1 MPVYDEK
8 IDAIIL
14 ECAREEFLEKGYKNA
29 TLRDICAKAN
39 VTTGAMYKR
48 YRNKQEL
55 FDVLVLPALQV
66 YQNLKNQ
73 SVEASYTAKD
83 NDSMKEIW
91 NNSLESYQYIMTL
104 IYSQKTAFQLLLC
117 CASGSEQERFVD
129 ELVDEITEETMKFC
143 KVIYAEKN
151 LPNLPDADAVHIL
164 LTAYYNCI
172 FEPVK
177 HDFSLEKALH
187 FCETLENL
195 FHWENVFQF

>member
-48 YRNKQEL
+48 YGNKQEL
-55 FDVLVLPALQV
+55 FDALVLPALQV
-66 YQNLKNQ
+66 YQNLRNQ
-73 SVEASYTAKD
+73 SVDASYTAKD
-83 NDSMKEIW
+83 NDNMKEIW

-104 IYSQKTAFQLLLC
+104 IYSQKMAFQLLLC
-117 CASGSEQERFVD
+117 CASGSKQEQFID
-129 ELVDEITEETMKFC
+129 ELVDEVTEETMKFC

-151 LPNLPDADAVHIL
+151 LSNLPDADAVHIL
-164 LTAYYNCI
+164 FTAYYNCI

-177 HDFSLEKALH
+177 HDFPVEKALR